1 MKREVDLRS
10 IKMDINVGAD
20 VENVSKMLLVFDAER
35 PTELFN
41 ALAQAVKDIEDTLK
55 HGGILTDAGV
65 GTGEMDEYLKYME
78 DIVIEKEESIYLLY
92 HVLKEVKGSGFQSK
106 YILEQ
111 MIQEKIDEH
120 QEVVDKYYD
129 MFKDINYVEVTND
142 NIDDFIKKESE

>member
-1 MKREVDLRS
+1 MERQVDLRS

-41 ALAQAVKDIEDTLK
+41 ALAQAVKDIENTLK

-65 GTGEMDEYLKYME
+65 GTGEINEYLKYME
-78 DIVIEKEESIYLLY
+78 DIVAEKEESIYLLY
-92 HVLKEVKGSGFQSK
+92 HILTEVKSSGLQSK
-106 YILEQ
+106 YMLEQ
-111 MIQEKIDEH
+111 IIQGKIDEH

-129 MFKDINYVEVTND
+129 MFDEINYVELNED
-142 NIDDFIKKESE
+142 NINDFIKKESE